1 MRRTTGSYLEQ
12 LSLWLRFQGV
22 EGPRIITILSEVR
35 AHVSE
40 SGENPYE
47 TFGEPRLYAK
57 AFAEGSYRRWLWGVS
72 LAVAIAAFLT
82 SAYMFGS
89 DIAAHREFR
98 RLPLGGHVWLVI
110 SIGTVTAIVAWRAV
124 LVVAV
129 RPLSALAY
137 EGGDTSASWKKWA
150 WRRRIAT
157 VAVVVLLVACSG
169 LWGVALGNAYRDAPK
184 LRSATYVWVDANS
197 PTYTTGEA
205 QQLISTITVI
215 YLSAPGPATQLVG
228 LSLSTHWNGS
238 NDTSNLIAFPTLSS
252 ALAVAHN
259 HNFATSGNLAPFTT
273 LRYGTY
279 YVLEYFTS
287 ITPTADAPSPAED
300 LDVNYSVDGVGDE
313 TLNVGL
319 PINFGNTN

>member
-22 EGPRIITILSEVR
+22 EGPRIVTILSEVR

-57 AFAEGSYRRWLWGVS
+57 AFAEGSRRRWLWGIS
-72 LAVAIAAFLT
+72 LAVAIAAFLA
-82 SAYMFGS
+82 SAYMFAS
-89 DIAAHREFR
+89 DIAAHRDFR

-110 SIGTVTAIVAWRAV
+110 SIGIVTAIVAWRAV

-137 EGGDTSASWKKWA
+137 EESDTATSWKKWA

-157 VAVVVLLVACSG
+157 AAVVVVLVACSG

-184 LRSATYVWVDANS
+184 LRSATYVWVNANAPS
-197 PTYTTGEA
+197 DSNGEE
-205 QQLISTITVI
+205 QQLITTSAVI
-215 YLSAPGPATQLVG
+215 YLSAPGPTTQLVG
-228 LSLSTHWNGS
+228 LSLSTNWNGS
-238 NDTSNLIAFPTLSS
+238 NDASTLIAFPTLSS
-252 ALAVAHN
+252 ALAAAHN
-259 HNFATSGNLAPFTT
+259 HNFGTDGNLAPFTT
-273 LRYGTY
+273 LKYGTY
-279 YVLEYFTS
+279 YVLDYFGS
-287 ITPTADAPSPAED
+287 ITPTVDAPSPAED
-300 LDVNYSVDGVGDE
+300 LEANYSVEGVGDD
-313 TLNVGL
+313 TLDVGL
-319 PINFGNTN
+319 PINYGDAN